1 MVTLDRDEQLRGDA
15 DRAEP
20 VGIEPYYPLIAA
32 HAAGVPTTTSS
43 DLARLIA
50 T

>member
-1 MVTLDRDEQLRGDA
+1 MATLDRDPQLRGDA

-20 VGIEPYYPLIAA
+20 VGLKPYPLIAA